1 MRSRWGDGRSSVL
14 IQKDTPP
21 EKKVI
26 QITVAKTYWKGEGDW
41 GGVFLRVILVDLGL
55 AGVIFGL
62 AFMIATFL
70 LDMS

>member
-1 MRSRWGDGRSSVL
+1 MRSCWGDGRSSVL

-21 EKKVI
+21 ESEVKK
-26 QITVAKTYWKGEGDW
+26 ITAAKTYWKREGDS